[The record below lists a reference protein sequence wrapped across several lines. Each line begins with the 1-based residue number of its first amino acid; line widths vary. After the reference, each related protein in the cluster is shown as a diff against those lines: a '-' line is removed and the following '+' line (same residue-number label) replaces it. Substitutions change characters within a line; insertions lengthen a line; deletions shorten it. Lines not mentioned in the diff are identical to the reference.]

1 MLIIPNG
8 TETSSHTGIFDSLEE
23 FDEWVT
29 NDDECYYMLNP
40 AECPPHYP
48 VPAIPI
54 KVGFMPW
61 SWQQEYPS
69 GYWYVASRH
78 MLWTIFQRWG
88 LIIERA

>member
-1 MLIIPNG
+1 MIIHDDPLRCGEVLNYAEGLLEPN
-8 TETSSHTGIFDSLEE
+8 F
-23 FDEWVT
+23 
-29 NDDECYYMLNP
+29 
-40 AECPPHYP
+40 P

-78 MLWTIFQRWG
+78 MLWTMFQRWG
-88 LIIERA
+88 LIIERV